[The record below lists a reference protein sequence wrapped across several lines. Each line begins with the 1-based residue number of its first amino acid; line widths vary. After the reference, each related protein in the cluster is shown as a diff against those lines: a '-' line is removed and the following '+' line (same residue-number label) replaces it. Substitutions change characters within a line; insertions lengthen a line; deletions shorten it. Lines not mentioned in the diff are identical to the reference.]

1 MRSRSLVACVGV
13 LLCSFTL
20 ALLACSAPTSGA
32 PQLFDPKVI
41 TPLSSSAFR
50 TAISHPSRVHLVSF
64 YLARNGKCKEFAP
77 QFTSMAKGLKPEYL
91 TVASVDCKESADI
104 CSEQGIDL
112 DALPV
117 VKLYAPNKKVTQY
130 SKGALK
136 SKEMT
141 EWLWSVYPNHVTL
154 LTAASEKK
162 TPRDKTKARVLL
174 FTDKRETGPLY
185 KSLSLAMRGSAA
197 KVTFAEVRKT
207 EKKLFEHYGI
217 STKNLPVL
225 MIEPAWVNGEEK
237 GSRRYE
243 GKMEQKLLQAWVESF
258 IGGGAAAAGAEGDAA
273 AADGASS
280 SLAAIPELV
289 DQSCMEKYCGGSLCI
304 LMLLSKDH
312 PDLPRH
318 LHQLSL
324 ISTAAK
330 SNKRAGKFNF
340 VWADSVVRDGAGKWI
355 QENFDVQAQDY
366 PQLLLLS
373 VRKSRFAP
381 YVGAF
386 SIDGVIEF
394 LEGVAKGS
402 VRTVPLVSPGGE
414 LTKLPE
420 GEACPKEKVEEKT
433 QHQQAKPSSPSTP
446 PKDEGELVLL
456 DPKNHADEVL
466 KSVRPWVI
474 LFHSGTN
481 NMPANLT
488 SDFDRVAK
496 NMKDMVM
503 SVWNDTVQ
511 FGLHKCADYS

>member
-1 MRSRSLVACVGV
+1 MRSPSLLACAGV
-13 LLCSFTL
+13 LLCSLTL
-20 ALLACSAPTSGA
+20 ALLACTPTTGA
-32 PQLFDPKVI
+32 PSLYDAKLI
-41 TPLSSSAFR
+41 TPLSSGSFR
-50 TAISHPSRVHLVSF
+50 TAIASPTKVHLVSF
-64 YLARNGKCKEFAP
+64 YLARNGKCKEVAP
-77 QFTSMAKGLKPEYL
+77 QFTAMARGIKPEYL

-112 DALPV
+112 DSLPIV
-117 VKLYAPNKKVTQY
+117 RLYAPNKKVSTY
-130 SKGALK
+130 SKGPMK

-141 EWLWSVYPNHVTL
+141 EWVWSVYPNHVTL

-185 KSLSLAMRGSAA
+185 KSLSLAMRGAAA
-197 KVTFAEVRKT
+197 KVSFAEVRKT

-225 MIEPAWVNGEEK
+225 MIEPAWANGEER

-258 IGGGAAAAGAEGDAA
+258 IGGGAAVAGAEGDA
-273 AADGASS
+273 SS
-280 SLAAIPELV
+280 DAPSSALATIPELV
-289 DQSCMEKYCGGSLCI
+289 DQSCLEKYCGGSLCI
-304 LMLLSKDH
+304 LMLLSKEH
-312 PDLPRH
+312 PDLQRH

-330 SNKRAGKFNF
+330 SNKRAGKFTF
-340 VWADSVVRDGAGKWI
+340 VWADSVLRPGASAWM

-373 VRKSRFAP
+373 VRKARFAP

-386 SIDGVIEF
+386 SIDGVVEF
-394 LEGVAKGS
+394 LEGVTKGS
-402 VRTVPLVSPGGE
+402 VRTVPLTSKGGE
-414 LTKLPE
+414 LTKLPD
-420 GEACPKEKVEEKT
+420 GEACPKEKAEEKA
-433 QHQQAKPSSPSTP
+433 QQKSSPQQQQAP

-474 LFHSGTN
+474 LFHAGAK

-488 SDFDRVAK
+488 GDFDRVAK

-503 SVWNDTVQ
+503 
-511 FGLHKCADYS
+511 